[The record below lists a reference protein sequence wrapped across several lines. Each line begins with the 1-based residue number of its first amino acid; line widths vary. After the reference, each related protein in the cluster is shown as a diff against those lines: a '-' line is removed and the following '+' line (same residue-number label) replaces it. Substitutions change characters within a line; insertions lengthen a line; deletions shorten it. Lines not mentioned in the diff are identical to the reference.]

1 MSPYLTM
8 LRFCVKYDQNYLLL
22 QYSFKSIMLR
32 IMQRNMT
39 DCSYI
44 SFFGGGLIPSFI
56 QDAAGTNRINTYN
69 KNHYIKFFNTYNKR

>member
-8 LRFCVKYDQNYLLL
+8 LRFCVKYDQNYLIL
-22 QYSFKSIMLR
+22 QYSFKSIMLCE
-32 IMQRNMT
+32 QRNMT

-44 SFFGGGLIPSFI
+44 SFFGGGLSPSSI
-56 QDAAGTNRINTYN
+56 QDAAVTNRINIYN